1 VATSTYYPNSAGGDA
16 WRGINATQP
25 GANLAVWQDTHYS
38 AAEKNT
44 ISTDDANYVRETG
57 SGGNYPGHEVLYDA
71 TEAQGSITQLDF
83 TVKVAAGGPTIYLYL
98 WNFNTLAWDSK
109 ASQGGVGVRTITF
122 TLNANITNYVD
133 ANGQWYLLVATPA
146 VVNLDLY
153 FESVVVTSSTAYT
166 RTQSDTE
173 GLSDTRSQVHAA
185 IQALAETEGLT
196 DAESQLGAFDQAL
209 SETEGLSDA
218 RAQAAVLQRTEADTE
233 GLTDDSQSAARHFL
247 TVYIAGELCE
257 EFVVRRIRASYVAP
271 WEAELFWPGRH
282 DAEPPCGVRLW
293 ADVQIEE
300 ADGTIVFRGNVV
312 TAQPGGVGEEGVVYT
327 AADRRF
333 RLENEPVRINN
344 RSSYT
349 WNRRGHVCEEGWG
362 GEDSPGKDG
371 GKWTAGEIILDILE
385 HGLGLP
391 IGGSDISGHHT
402 DSTSITGAYLTSADI
417 ACYTAADI
425 LVLDSVIG
433 EFSVDDT
440 PVAQAISLLLAL
452 NGGFYGWYLD
462 PTTGCL
468 EVVDLDALPT
478 VGMQAGVL
486 GHWQDEAGTD
496 YRLLENAL
504 EWSLDGVYSTVVIQ
518 GQDQTVEVRPGNI
531 EGSGVPALSGG
542 GEMELVNAPWHGWPA
557 AYRARSQVY
566 RFPTGKEIDGGNMF
580 TPPAGYF
587 GYSHGPRVYQ
597 GTDAGTKLVYEPTS
611 LIHPRWMLPLG
622 ILGFYEAPALGAG
635 EKLWGWYWAELPF
648 TVTAGPDGDAYHWYG
663 YARTRTIYDAA
674 FRHTTT
680 YPQPG
685 TPDDEVAMGI
695 LAARLLRLFRDVRR
709 QGTLR
714 RDGVDFAACSLALRY
729 NVTNL
734 GAPFL
739 LDPAGTT
746 TTPEPPT
753 TTQQGGFADPMLWAS
768 LRINAVD
775 VTYDFEAEATEVR
788 VANTFWMLEEYSAL
802 KQRLEENLFVQRELN
817 LSEDIYECQ
826 VQGPAAQDPFISTN
840 PTSITVECCEGESP
854 PPFPLHIWNGA
865 QSPTYGMSY
874 TITDNAAWLS
884 VQPAEGSS
892 SGPKSIS
899 VHSVVFDAAALAI
912 GVYVAEITITSGT
925 ATNSPVTVPV
935 QLTVKWCATTTGG
948 GGPTTAAPTTHAPT
962 TPAPTTQP
970 PTTTTTPHGTTTTQ
984 EPTTTTTDAPGCP
997 DECSHCAR
1005 TYYVFAEVKCGH
1017 FVQCQGE
1024 IMMLQDGTEEHWF
1037 CSWHPPTPVSPC
1049 MAEVYCTDD
1058 LWVLVVRHGPTGKS
1072 CIYWKQFATIHSCP
1086 DGLYHLWGGDCPD
1099 CPGTITVYT

>member
-1 VATSTYYPNSAGGDA
+1 VTVPQGATINSAWITFCPSASDAGSTVTAKIRAQDEDDATQIPDAAGYLAMTWTDAQVAWSPAAWVLDAWESTPDIKDVVQEVVDRAGWASGNAMGFQVADNGSSNNAYRRPVAFDGTPAKAAWLNINFTPPPTTTTSTTPEPPTTTTPEPPTTTTTPEPPTTTTTPEPPTTTEEPTTTTTRA
-16 WRGINATQP
+16 P
-25 GANLAVWQDTHYS
+25 GL
-38 AAEKNT
+38 
-44 ISTDDANYVRETG
+44 YV
-57 SGGNYPGHEVLYDA
+57 
-71 TEAQGSITQLDF
+71 
-83 TVKVAAGGPTIYLYL
+83 
-98 WNFNTLAWDSK
+98 
-109 ASQGGVGVRTITF
+109 
-122 TLNANITNYVD
+122 YV
-133 ANGQWYLLVATPA
+133 
-146 VVNLDLY
+146 
-153 FESVVVTSSTAYT
+153 
-166 RTQSDTE
+166 
-173 GLSDTRSQVHAA
+173 
-185 IQALAETEGLT
+185 
-196 DAESQLGAFDQAL
+196 
-209 SETEGLSDA
+209 
-218 RAQAAVLQRTEADTE
+218 
-233 GLTDDSQSAARHFL
+233 
-247 TVYIAGELCE
+247 AGELCE

-282 DAEPPCGVRLW
+282 DAALPCAMRLW

-300 ADGTIVFRGNVV
+300 PDGTIVFRGNVV
-312 TAQPGGVGEEGVVYT
+312 GIQPGGVSDEGVVCM

-344 RSSYT
+344 RSAYT

-371 GKWTAGEIILDILE
+371 GKWTAGEIVIDILE

-391 IGGSDISGHHT
+391 PGGSDISGHHT
-402 DSTSITGAYLTSADI
+402 DATSITGAYLTSADI

-468 EVVDLDALPT
+468 EVVDLDALPS

-518 GQDQTVEVRPGNI
+518 GQDQTVEVRPANI
-531 EGSGVPALSGG
+531 EGSGIPALSGG
-542 GEMELVNAPWHGWPA
+542 GELELVNAPWHGWEA
-557 AYRARSQVY
+557 AYRALSQVY

-597 GTDAGTKLVYEPTS
+597 GTAAGAKLVYEPTT

-622 ILGFYEAPALGAG
+622 ILGFYEAPVLGAG

-714 RDGVDFAACSLALRY
+714 RDGVDFAACNLGQRY

-734 GAPFL
+734 GAAYL

-775 VTYDFEAEATEVR
+775 VTYDFEAQATEVR

-826 VQGPAAQDPFISTN
+826 VQGPAAQDPFIQTN
-840 PTSITVECCEGESP
+840 PESITVECCEGESP

-865 QSPTYGMSY
+865 QSPTYGMSF

-884 VQPAEGSS
+884 VQPAQGTST
-892 SGPKSIS
+892 GPKNVSI
-899 VHSVVFDAAALAI
+899 HSVVFSAGALPI
-912 GVYVAEITITSGT
+912 GVYVAEIVITSGT
-925 ATNSPVTVPV
+925 GTNSPVTVPV
-935 QLTVKWCATTTGG
+935 QLTVKWCATTTAG
-948 GGPTTAAPTTHAPT
+948 GGPTTPAPT
-962 TPAPTTQP
+962 TPAPTTPAP
-970 PTTTTTPHGTTTTQ
+970 PTTTTTTTTTTPPGGTTL
-984 EPTTTTTDAPGCP
+984 EPTTTTTDEPGCP
-997 DECSHCAR
+997 AECSHCDAV
-1005 TYYVFAEVKCGH
+1005 YFVFADMDCGH
-1017 FVQCQGE
+1017 FVECQGE
-1024 IMMLQDGTEEHWF
+1024 IEMAQNGSEELWV
-1037 CSWHPPTPVSPC
+1037 CSWDPPTPVSPC
-1049 MAEVYCTDD
+1049 TAEIWCAGD
-1058 LWVLVVRHGPTGKS
+1058 LGVWRLRVMHGPTGKYCS
-1072 CIYWKQFATIHSCP
+1072 YTKPATIHDCP
-1086 DGLYHLWGGDCPD
+1086 DGLYSLFTGDCSDCPD
-1099 CPGTITVYT
+1099 TITVYT